1 MKKRHYTKPIIES
14 SQIESDTFLSSSTDH
29 LQEIKVYTNRKG
41 NGIQLGKEN
50 DFIFQED
57 EDLPDADFFIPNEID
72 Y

>member
-1 MKKRHYTKPIIES
+1 MKKRRYTKPIIES
-14 SQIESDTFLSSSTDH
+14 SQIESDTFLNNSTDH

-41 NGIQLGKEN
+41 NRIQLGKEN

-57 EDLPDADFFIPNEID
+57 EDFPDADFFIPDETE